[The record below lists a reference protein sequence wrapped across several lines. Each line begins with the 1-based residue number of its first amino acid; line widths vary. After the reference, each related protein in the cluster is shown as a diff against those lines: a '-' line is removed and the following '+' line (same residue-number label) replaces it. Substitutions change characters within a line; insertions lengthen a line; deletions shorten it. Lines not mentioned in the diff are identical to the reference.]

1 MSSMQFMSL
10 KDALEI
16 AEFPANYNQQQVVA
30 ALVVLANVV
39 KKEIDNKVEKKIDNK
54 VEKKIGYSD
63 HGRWISSRF

>member
-16 AEFPANYNQQQVVA
+16 AEFPANYNQQQIVA

-39 KKEIDNKVEKKIDNK
+39 KKEICNKTDKKNSEL
-54 VEKKIGYSD
+54 VTPPACV
-63 HGRWISSRF
+63 